1 MKRKKVSGEEKKAG
15 GEREG
20 GEFAA
25 GLGVGGQGVLFEPG
39 QVEADEGDQ
48 EDVGIEVAMES
59 KAGEAKQRLG
69 KTGRQ
74 DHGANG
80 QETELAPEQRGEPS
94 RLSGGRGAGGLRV
107 RGLGGSGVGWRS
119 EGGREST

>member
-80 QETELAPEQRGEPS
+80 QETELAPEQRGDRS
-94 RLSGGRGAGGLRV
+94 RLTGGRRTGGL
-107 RGLGGSGVGWRS
+107 GLRIQGVAGLD
-119 EGGREST
+119 